1 MCGIAGVLHFDG
13 RQPTTEAIKCM
24 IDAIAH
30 RGPDAEGVQLCGS
43 VGLGHRRLAI
53 LDLSDAGKQPM
64 SDQAGKLWI
73 TYNGEI
79 YNFLEIRREL
89 ESRGYHF
96 TSVTDTEV
104 ILYAYR
110 EWGVEC
116 IQRFNGM
123 FAFALWDETKQSL
136 WVARDRIGIKPL
148 FYAQDQHRFLF
159 GSEMKAILAHPEF
172 QSRCIDYQALAYFLA
187 TNYTPAPYTLLAD
200 IRQLLPGHMLL
211 ISHDGQVQDIAYW
224 ELIYEEGDYRDDAT
238 YLEEYAALLE
248 DAVRLQLISDVPFGA
263 FLSGGVDS
271 STIAYWMS
279 KQLNEPLKTFTIGF
293 GEATFDELDYARQV
307 ADSLN
312 TEHHERIVKAD
323 HAQLLSKLV
332 WHAEEPTADSSM
344 VAVYAVAELA
354 RESVTMVHSGDGADE
369 TLAGYE
375 TYQAYYLH
383 RLYRSLPALLRQ
395 SVIEP
400 MVGRLPASDSKLSR
414 DAKLRRFVY
423 GGRYASSED
432 AHALWRIIFT
442 AEARAELLTPLYD
455 KPGVK
460 ADILDLYRAAFAQ
473 TNARHPVNRMLY
485 VDTRVYLPSDMLV
498 KVDRMT
504 MAHGLEARV
513 PFLDHRLVEFTAR
526 VPPHLKLNGYRRKKH
541 ILKTVMRG
549 KLPET
554 ILTRK
559 KAGFNVPNARW
570 IKGGLKPFV
579 LDQLSPAKL
588 KRIGWFESGVVEKLL
603 HDHFEERSDHSHQI
617 WSLLTLSLW
626 WSQFID
632 GERAS

>member
-1 MCGIAGVLHFDG
+1 
-13 RQPTTEAIKCM
+13 M

-30 RGPDAEGVQLCGS
+30 RGPDAEGVQICGA

-64 SDQAGKLWI
+64 SSQDGQLWI

-79 YNFLEIRREL
+79 YNFLEIRRKL
-89 ESRGYHF
+89 ESLGYHF
-96 TSVTDTEV
+96 TSMTDTEV
-104 ILYAYR
+104 ILNAYR

-123 FAFALWDETKQSL
+123 FAFALWDNSNQVL
-136 WVARDRIGIKPL
+136 WLARDRIGIKPL
-148 FYAQDQHRFLF
+148 FYARDQNRFLF
-159 GSEMKAILAHPEF
+159 GSEIKAILAHPEF
-172 QSRCIDYQALAYFLA
+172 EDRCIDFEALSYFLA
-187 TNYTPAPYTLLAD
+187 ANYTPAPYTLLANV
-200 IRQLLPGHMLL
+200 RQLMPGHMLL
-211 ISHDGQVQDIAYW
+211 VSPNGSIQDNSYW
-224 ELIYEEGDYRDDAT
+224 ELTYDENYYRENDAYFEEF
-238 YLEEYAALLE
+238 EALLE
-248 DAVRLQLISDVPFGA
+248 DAVRLQLVSDVPFGA

-279 KQLNEPLKTFTIGF
+279 KQLHEPLKTYTIGF
-293 GEATFDELDYARQV
+293 GEASFDELQYARQV

-312 TEHHERIVKAD
+312 TQHHERIVNAD
-323 HAQLLSKLV
+323 HAQLLPKLV

-344 VAVYAVAELA
+344 VAVYAVSELA

-383 RLYRSLPALLRQ
+383 RLYRTIPSLLRQ
-395 SVIEP
+395 RVIEP
-400 MVGRLPASDSKLSR
+400 LVKALPASDTKISR

-432 AHALWRIIFT
+432 AHALWRVIFT
-442 AEARAELLTPLYD
+442 AEARQELLTPLHD
-455 KPGVK
+455 KAGVD
-460 ADILDLYRAAFAQ
+460 ADILDLYRAAFAH
-473 TNARHPVNRMLY
+473 TSARHPVNRMLY
-485 VDTRVYLPSDMLV
+485 VDTRVYLPGDMLV
-498 KVDRMT
+498 KVDRMA

-513 PFLDHRLVEFTAR
+513 PFLDHRLVEFAAR
-526 VPPHLKLNGYRRKKH
+526 IPPHLKLNGYRRKKH
-541 ILKTVMRG
+541 LLKSVMRG
-549 KLPET
+549 KLPEY

-570 IKGGLKPFV
+570 IKGELKPFV
-579 LDQLSPAKL
+579 LDHLSPTQM
-588 KRIGWFESGVVEKLL
+588 RRMGWFEPSVVEKLL
-603 HDHFEERSDHSHQI
+603 REHFEGRYDHSHQI
-617 WSLLTLSLW
+617 WCLLTLSLW

-632 GERAS
+632 GELAA